1 QRRSPSSTIAWLLI
15 ILLLPYVGVPLY
27 VMFGGRKMNPLARRK
42 ERIYSLPPGIA
53 EVDSAGEATER
64 LLASYGVP
72 PARAGNRFSL
82 VCDGA
87 DAYGRVVRLIDEAR
101 ATIHITTYI
110 LGGDEG
116 SRTVIDHLTR
126 RAGEGVAVRLLID
139 DLGSWRLRRRSLSRL
154 VAAGAHVAFFMPV
167 LHVPFRGRANLR
179 NHRKLMVVDGRIAL
193 AGGMNLASPYMS
205 RHATPELWRDIAA
218 VVEGPALA
226 DLEKIF
232 ASDWRFATGS
242 ELAARPGA
250 AEALASPAFDM
261 VTL

>member
-87 DAYGRVVRLIDEAR
+87 DAYGRVVRMIDEAR

-116 SRTVIDHLTR
+116 SRAVIDHLTR
-126 RAGEGVAVRLLID
+126 RAEEGVAVRLLID
-139 DLGSWRLRRRSLSRL
+139 DLGSWRLRRRSLARL
-154 VAAGAHVAFFMPV
+154 SAAGAQGAVVRPG
-167 LHVPFRGRANLR
+167 LHVPCRGRAQLR
-179 NHRKLMVVDGRIAL
+179 NHRKLIVVDGRVAL
-193 AGGMNLASPYMS
+193 TGGMNLAWPYMGPPS
-205 RHATPELWRDIAA
+205 AQALWLDIAA
-218 VVEGPALA
+218 VVEGPAVA
-226 DLEKIF
+226 DLEAVF
-232 ASDWRFATGS
+232 ASDWKFATG
-242 ELAARPGA
+242 
-250 AEALASPAFDM
+250 AEPDPA
-261 VTL
+261 VVP